1 MTILGV
7 FFTLDCPRLTKVTL
21 IILDANPT
29 DSSLTGE
36 KINLLKG

>member
-1 MTILGV
+1 
-7 FFTLDCPRLTKVTL
+7 